1 MMCMA
6 SMVQGDLKK
15 IEADLDRAN
24 ELAAAATGSRNAVD
38 RALEQAAESVVGS
51 MVRFPDGVKM
61 VRMCPAAEV
70 QPAGPVAE
78 LKVVGLDDFMTD
90 PYDFSPGDQAWMG
103 GLERKDGGGK

>member
-6 SMVQGDLKK
+6 SMVQGDFSK

-51 MVRFPDGVKM
+51 MVRFPDGVEM

-90 PYDFSPGDQAWMG
+90 PYDFSPGDQAWMTG
-103 GLERKDGGGK
+103 GEKR